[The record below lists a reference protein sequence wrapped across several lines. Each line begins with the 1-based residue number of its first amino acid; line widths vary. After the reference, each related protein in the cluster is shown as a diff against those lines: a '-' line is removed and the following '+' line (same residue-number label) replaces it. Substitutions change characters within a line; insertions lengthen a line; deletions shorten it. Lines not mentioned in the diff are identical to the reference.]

1 VEVDRNSVNLGNSW
15 GRGKWA
21 IVFAVV
27 VLSYLTVSANQF
39 IERFGIEKQQLLEN
53 SDFSEGVAPWQIKG
67 SENVTLGEG
76 RLMIASNLG
85 RNHQV
90 FQTVQLDEPGWY
102 QVSFWAEA
110 TKVVPNSSEKWAL
123 ASVVIIHRDAD
134 GNRSARKTIAQLKG
148 TVPEK
153 YYSENIK
160 LNESVSG
167 IDFTA
172 RVLQASG
179 TIVVREPVISILT
192 ELNKYKAARLMA
204 SVSWVILFIV
214 LVYLAFT
221 VLQIWQMLLFAS
233 LTIGVLL
240 GTVEWPKFLQYIYGS
255 GRSFEPGAA
264 VSKFGHL
271 IAFTGLGIFAGA
283 FWRPGGFLFCFSV
296 VIAFALATE
305 ALQTFVYGRTA
316 NMGDFIVD
324 FIGCSLGFLLGV
336 IVVECLNGLRR
347 IDGRVSKVS

>member
-240 GTVEWPKFLQYIYGS
+240 GIYS
-255 GRSFEPGAA
+255 IFMEVAEALNR
-264 VSKFGHL
+264 VL
-271 IAFTGLGIFAGA
+271 LLVNLGI
-283 FWRPGGFLFCFSV
+283 
-296 VIAFALATE
+296 
-305 ALQTFVYGRTA
+305 
-316 NMGDFIVD
+316 
-324 FIGCSLGFLLGV
+324 
-336 IVVECLNGLRR
+336 
-347 IDGRVSKVS
+347 